1 MTHLIFGLG
10 YQEGQEQYEPVPV
23 GLPVSQLTHTH
34 LIGKTRHGKSMLLAA
49 LVVQLINL
57 GVGVAL
63 IDPAGDL
70 SRLILKLLIE
80 TGFFEQQPGK
90 ADPFEQVIYLDLP
103 GAQEN
108 EHYIPFNV
116 LQANA
121 NPHASADL
129 VLETFRRAWPQ
140 LAEGTAT
147 NIELLIEMCTL
158 VLATHKLPLFPYMHY
173 LLNDAQVRT
182 KLLSGISDET
192 VKSTFAAIGLNRS
205 NQIPEV
211 VKPTIR
217 RLSRLAFAP
226 QLRYSLGQQDNVLD
240 FRKLIKEG
248 RSVLINL
255 NLDSLNAMRLLGCFY
270 TTYLEDGASAKGRDA
285 KQDAHASRP
294 YALCL
299 DEFQN
304 FVSQSGDAL
313 RRMLEQLGKR
323 GLSLVLANQDWQQ
336 VPDIMRG
343 ALNQCGIRA
352 VFHLDYEDAVISAPA
367 LGFPYNPYLINL
379 ATVNSYNPSS
389 TPHHYTRREQQD
401 MHVEKITKLERQE
414 AYIQLPGNH
423 LYGVRVLDVP
433 TPTIDPQIL
442 AEIEATYLARY
453 FRPQQVIEAEIKA
466 TLHELQKDA
475 TEKGDTGSKDTSNPP
490 KLSSQ
495 GNSSSSSEQK
505 EDKSDYDLF

>member
-1 MTHLIFGLG
+1 VTHLIFGLG
-10 YQEGQEQYEPVPV
+10 YEEGQEQYEPVPV
-23 GLPVSQLTHTH
+23 SLPISQLTHTH
-34 LIGKTRHGKSMLLAA
+34 LIGKTRHGKSTLLAA

-70 SRLILKLLIE
+70 SRLILNLLIE
-80 TGFFEQQPGK
+80 TGFFEQPQGK
-90 ADPFEQVIYLDLP
+90 GDPFEQVIYLDLP
-103 GAQEN
+103 TAEQK
-108 EHYIPFNV
+108 EHYVPFNV
-116 LQANA
+116 LQAYD

-129 VLETFRRAWPQ
+129 VLETFRRAWPP
-140 LAEGTAT
+140 LAEGAAT

-173 LLNDAQVRT
+173 LLNDGQVRT

-192 VKSTFAAIGLNRS
+192 VKSTFAAVGLNRS
-205 NQIPEV
+205 NQIPEI

-226 QLRYSLGQQDNVLD
+226 QLRYSLGQRDNLLD
-240 FRKLIKEG
+240 FGRLIKEG

-270 TTYLEDGASAKGRDA
+270 TTYLEAGASTKGRDG
-285 KQDAHASRP
+285 KQESQPSRL

-323 GLSLVLANQDWQQ
+323 GLSLVLANQDWHQ

-352 VFHLDYEDAVISAPA
+352 VFHLDYEDALISAPA
-367 LGFPYNPYLINL
+367 LGFPYDPYLINP
-379 ATVNSYNPSS
+379 ATVNPYNPSAA
-389 TPHHYTRREQQD
+389 PHHYTRREQQD
-401 MHVEKITKLERQE
+401 MHVEKITKLDRQE

-433 TPTIDPQIL
+433 TPKVDPQIL
-442 AEIEATYLARY
+442 AQIEAAYLTRY
-453 FRPQQVIEAEIKA
+453 FRPQQVIEADIKA
-466 TLHELQKDA
+466 TLQELQKDA
-475 TEKGDTGSKDTSNPP
+475 TEKEDTRSKDTSSPP
-490 KLSSQ
+490 TLPSHS
-495 GNSSSSSEQK
+495 NSPSGSKQK